1 METLE
6 LDIFYN
12 SAPLANPIMFKL
24 MLKPGLINAQFYFL
38 LYFCCYCYFSLMYR
52 IYYTILY
59 NSYMPYSKSVVKCE

>member
-24 MLKPGLINAQFYFL
+24 MLKPSLINA
-38 LYFCCYCYFSLMYR
+38 
-52 IYYTILY
+52 
-59 NSYMPYSKSVVKCE
+59 